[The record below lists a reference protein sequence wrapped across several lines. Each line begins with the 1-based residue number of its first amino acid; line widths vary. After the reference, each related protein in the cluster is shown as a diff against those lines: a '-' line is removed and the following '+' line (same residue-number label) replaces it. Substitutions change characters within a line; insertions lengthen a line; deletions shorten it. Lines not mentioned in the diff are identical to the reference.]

1 MRNRLKLIVVS
12 IVCLLGISYS
22 LVSAGTSGLDLWMSG
37 NNNNK
42 VVNIQSESHSFRKAG
57 DVEVAWAMPR
67 AP

>member
-42 VVNIQSESHSFRKAG
+42 VVNIQNEKQVKINCCFFCLLNRS
-57 DVEVAWAMPR
+57 
-67 AP
+67 